1 MTVEIDSIAKELL
14 GRVLEPV
21 YSDATRNTFVG
32 KRVLVTGA
40 GGSIGSEI
48 VRQLLALGVE
58 RVISVDRDEYA
69 LYRLDLSVNGS
80 ALLTDE
86 ALILADI
93 TVPAELDSVFEKWK
107 PEIVFHAAAVK
118 HLTLLEK
125 SPQVALRTNVQG
137 TQNVVDAC
145 KVHGVKRMVNISTD
159 KAANPTS
166 ILGHSKRLAEM
177 IAAENSDSDTI
188 ISSVRFGNVFASRG
202 SFIETIQW
210 QARNNHVIT
219 ITDREVTRYFMSIPQ
234 AASLVIESTAF
245 AESGKI
251 YVLDMAKP
259 VKIVDVVRRY
269 LDAVGKDDVTIEFSG
284 LRQGEKL
291 HEIVYSETEKL
302 TTTTNDKIFSI
313 DVARNAPDL
322 NRIIQTFASSEPTDL
337 RRELA
342 RITNQ

>member
-1 MTVEIDSIAKELL
+1 
-14 GRVLEPV
+14 
-21 YSDATRNTFVG
+21 
-32 KRVLVTGA
+32 
-40 GGSIGSEI
+40 
-48 VRQLLALGVE
+48 
-58 RVISVDRDEYA
+58 
-69 LYRLDLSVNGS
+69 
-80 ALLTDE
+80 
-86 ALILADI
+86 
-93 TVPAELDSVFEKWK
+93 
-107 PEIVFHAAAVK
+107 
-118 HLTLLEK
+118 
-125 SPQVALRTNVQG
+125 
-137 TQNVVDAC
+137 
-145 KVHGVKRMVNISTD
+145 
-159 KAANPTS
+159 
-166 ILGHSKRLAEM
+166 
-177 IAAENSDSDTI
+177 
-188 ISSVRFGNVFASRG
+188 
-202 SFIETIQW
+202 
-210 QARNNHVIT
+210 VIT

-251 YVLDMAKP
+251 YFLDMAKP